1 MRKMK
6 SGKAA
11 ESSEVAMD
19 LIKAMGR
26 RGVEWTLELAQK
38 IIEEMKMPDGWKK
51 SELVTIYK
59 NKGAVLK
66 CKNHRRIKLTEH
78 VMKVME
84 RVTDERL
91 RAEISISKTQFG
103 FMKGRGTVDALYSEA
118 DAGEEIGRKRKDVLR
133 FCRFGEG
140 IQPGLKGGRILGT
153 ETERSVGVFD

>member
-1 MRKMK
+1 MEEIKRAMRKMK

-38 IIEEMKMPDGWKK
+38 IIEEMKMHDDWKK

-59 NKGAVLK
+59 NKGDVLK
-66 CKNHRRIKLTEH
+66 CENHGGIALTEH
-78 VMKVME
+78 VMKAVME

-103 FMKGRGTVDALYSEA
+103 FMKGRGTVDALYIVRQMQE
-118 DAGEEIGRKRKDVLR
+118 KR
-133 FCRFGEG
+133 
-140 IQPGLKGGRILGT
+140 
-153 ETERSVGVFD
+153 